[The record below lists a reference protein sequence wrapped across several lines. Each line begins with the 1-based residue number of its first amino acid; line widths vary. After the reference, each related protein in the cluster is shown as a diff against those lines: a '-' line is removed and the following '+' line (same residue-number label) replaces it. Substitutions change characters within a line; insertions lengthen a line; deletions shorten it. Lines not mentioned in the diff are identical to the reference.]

1 MIDWKSVKRPH
12 GKYSW
17 QHPHSSRSSLQP
29 APQTQQP
36 HFSFPAPITA
46 LYPRK
51 DKAPV
56 SCCVAVGRS
65 PANTARHGHILV
77 VRAVRSVH
85 AHRSCAVTVSL
96 SMSDLEKL
104 HTVHVE
110 YNDNDA
116 QRWRVTQRCPA
127 DRYVFSHLLLQLPGP
142 PHDLTNAVGSSP
154 HPPRAAS
161 ASVGSRPPVA
171 AASVRRAATA
181 RRMCG

>member
-17 QHPHSSRSSLQP
+17 QHPHSSQSSLM
-29 APQTQQP
+29 ATPQTQQP

-46 LYPRK
+46 QYPRI
-51 DKAPV
+51 DDVHDFLAP
-56 SCCVAVGRS
+56 RS

-96 SMSDLEKL
+96 SMSDLEIV

-127 DRYVFSHLLLQLPGP
+127 DRYVFSHLLVLLQLPGP
-142 PHDLTNAVGSSP
+142 PHDLTNGVGSSP

-161 ASVGSRPPVA
+161 ASVGSRPPGA